1 MNPAYGKDNFLLYE
15 LFDSKFHGEG
25 SSTGERVECAR
36 DNLNFE
42 EVGVLD
48 S

>member
-1 MNPAYGKDNFLLYE
+1 MNPAYGKDSFLLYE
-15 LFDSKFHGEG
+15 LDSKFHDEG
-25 SSTGERVECAR
+25 SSTGERVKCAR